1 MPNLNEVANLDW
13 NGDMVSPKKAVAGSG
28 IVSQLNS
35 VIHRIWDILEADW
48 DKRVAGV
55 TREGEDG
62 EYFPTGG
69 CCCA

>member
-1 MPNLNEVANLDW
+1 MTNLNEVANLD
-13 NGDMVSPKKAVAGSG
+13 GKVDMISPNSAVGGSG
-28 IVSQLNS
+28 IVSRLTS
-35 VIHRIWDILEADW
+35 AIHRIWDILNADW

>member
-1 MPNLNEVANLDW
+1 MTNLNEVANLDR
-13 NGDMVSPKKAVAGSG
+13 NGDMASPNRAVVGSG
-28 IVSQLNS
+28 IVDWLKT